1 MADFVEA
8 SAFPWST
15 GKCCERAASRASSD
29 PTPGGKPLLVRP
41 TSEHIP

>member
-29 PTPGGKPLLVRP
+29 PTPEGKPLLVRP
-41 TSEHIP
+41 TPEQIP